1 MQSSNFQS
9 QSYRQRQI
17 TRDLNGIRNSGGIVN
32 GGLVTFL
39 TLMALTY
46 SVSAGEFNEVLS
58 LGDQAPIWS
67 NLPGTD
73 GKQHSMSDDH
83 DKTAIVLVFTS
94 ATCPTAIEYESRINE
109 MAERMAGPGR
119 QIALVAVCVNRVNGD
134 QLSDLTE
141 RVKSKNLNFVY
152 LYDET
157 QKIAKDYGAIFTRSS
172 TSSTV
177 IEKLPTWERSTIT
190 PIQKKSVV
198 DMSKRPS
205 FPCSREKYRRSKRPL
220 VAAAACDTF
229 ASENEAREGVFFVI
243 KPALK

>member
-9 QSYRQRQI
+9 QSYRQQQI

-141 RVKSKNLNFVY
+141 RVKSKNLKFVY

-157 QKIAKDYGAIFTRSS
+157 QKIAKDYGAIFTPEFYVLDRDRK
-172 TSSTV
+172 
-177 IEKLPTWERSTIT
+177 IAYMGAFDDHADPEKVRRRHVEEAILSVLKGKVPEVQETIGRGCRVRYLRER
-190 PIQKKSVV
+190 K
-198 DMSKRPS
+198 
-205 FPCSREKYRRSKRPL
+205 
-220 VAAAACDTF
+220 
-229 ASENEAREGVFFVI
+229 
-243 KPALK
+243 